1 MLRLQHVGVA
11 CGLLALSS
19 LACAG
24 KGSAPVTAE
33 ADLTGATSVHLS
45 PGLTPDHLALP
56 YELTLDP
63 TTLEAS
69 ILPLPDRAGAAQGF
83 VFDLDIANFLRPS
96 NLVVRG
102 VTREL
107 NGNLSVHLRH
117 SHPFPAVQ
125 PTAPAVGLNRADL
138 GYTGKLLVLAD
149 SFHTAY
155 FSGGITI
162 DPNFIV
168 GQDGFAEVGNL
179 LATAGLINNAF
190 PYKLLVDEARN
201 NRVGVSNA
209 GSMTGNYNPAIGGWQ
224 RSNLGTANNG
234 WTGYDYLHG
243 GQAADVSIQIR
254 ASRLTGS
261 TSVPLAILIKYTDPK
276 GIGTGSKRIP
286 PATPEVTRFAYRL
299 PHSALDVSRI
309 SDMNIGLINNT
320 PGSQATIQ
328 FRIRDWDTQAA
339 SAADTDLSDEANVAL
354 VLPGTAG
361 YPTVDMSV
369 PAFAG
374 APITILPSGGATGL
388 PGDELPYLI
397 DVTNSLGTAPPGEVF
412 GLIRAIDKED
422 TVAAAQNI
430 HFGVD
435 PVTLVAEAS
444 RALRV
449 RTYQTVSFI
458 VQGSG
463 VPPQVL
469 SVNPGGGVLGRGG
482 DVVSFSAVA
491 SNSPTGWS
499 WNFGGGTSPNT
510 ALVPAPTVQL
520 ATRGDYIGGVT
531 ASNAFGTSPN
541 FPFSYTVLP
550 YGWARTWGGS
560 GADTATALAV
570 DSAGNSYVGGTF
582 NGTVDFDP
590 GPGTT
595 SRTAVGGGANVYLSR
610 FDANG
615 NFVRVLTWG
624 ENSGA
629 TLNQVHVDAAGQVWA
644 VGRASGSFDA
654 DPGSGTTMATITA
667 TGFYAIRFDSSGAF
681 QSVAVWDNVGASLS
695 TAIVSTLSPAGDIYL
710 GGVFQNAF
718 GGVDLDPGFG
728 SDLAVAV
735 NLSSFIVKLNNSGDY
750 QWGRHY
756 GNFTGATTVRS
767 LLVDGAGFLRIGGG
781 WRDTTD
787 FDPGLG
793 LENRTAVGTNDDA
806 YLLTFDSGGLYQ
818 DVQTWG
824 NSNEDQVR
832 ELANGGSNR
841 LYLLG
846 WPRGLNILDIDPGA
860 GMMSVTMTD
869 TTYGGVY
876 FARYDASAA
885 VPVFNLAAARTWDG
899 INTATMTGNS
909 SNARAAIVLSMVT
922 SLDVDPGPAVVT
934 LSGTT
939 EPILAVVDLNGNL
952 HAYNQFGFTSGASVG
967 VAYGSAGQIFHA
979 GLFSG
984 GPTDFDPSGFT
995 DNHTSNGGQDAYL
1008 VRFTGDLGWDV

>member
-1 MLRLQHVGVA
+1 MLRLQHLGAA
-11 CGLLALSS
+11 CGLLALAS
-19 LACAG
+19 LACSG

-33 ADLTGATSVHLS
+33 ADLIGASSVHLS
-45 PGLTPDHLALP
+45 PGLTPDQLALP

-69 ILPLPDRAGAAQGF
+69 LQPLPDRAGAAQGF

-125 PTAPAVGLNRADL
+125 PTAAAVGLNRADL

-149 SFHTAY
+149 GLHSTY

-162 DPNFIV
+162 DPNFVV

-190 PYKLLVDEARN
+190 PYKLLVDESRN

-224 RSNLGTANNG
+224 RSNLGTSNTG

-243 GQAADVSIQIR
+243 GQATDVSIQIR

-261 TSVPLAILIKYTDPK
+261 VSVPLAILIKYTDPK

-320 PGSQATIQ
+320 AGSQATIQ

-397 DVTNSLGTAPPGEVF
+397 DVTNSLGTAPPGEVI

-422 TVAAAQNI
+422 NVAAAQNI

-435 PVTLVAEAS
+435 PVTLAADPL
-444 RALRV
+444 RALQV
-449 RTYQTVSFI
+449 RTYQTVHFV

-463 VPPQVL
+463 VPPQIL
-469 SVNPGGGVLGRGG
+469 SVNPPGGVLGRGG
-482 DVVSFSAVA
+482 DVVPFSAVA
-491 SNSPTGWS
+491 SNSPTGWA
-499 WNFGGGTSPNT
+499 WNFGGGATPNT
-510 ALVPAPTVQL
+510 PTVATPAVQL
-520 ATRGDYIGGVT
+520 GTRGSYIGGVT

-541 FPFSYTVLP
+541 FPFSYDVLP
-550 YGWARTWGGS
+550 YGWANTFGGS
-560 GADTATALAV
+560 STDGSTAVAG
-570 DSAGNSYVGGTF
+570 DNAGNVLVGGVFTS
-582 NGTVDFDP
+582 TVDFDP
-590 GPGTT
+590 GPGTV
-595 SRTAVGGGANVYLSR
+595 SLTAVGGGSNAFLAKYT
-610 FDANG
+610 ANG
-615 NFVRVLTWG
+615 DLAWVRHWG
-624 ENSGA
+624 EANAA
-629 TLNQVHVDAAGQVWA
+629 TIWDLVVDSANNVWA
-644 VGRASGSFDA
+644 LGRANGSFDA
-654 DPGSGTTMATITA
+654 DPGSGTTNAFLPAGGYYAT
-667 TGFYAIRFDSSGAF
+667 RLNSSGTF
-681 QSVAVWDNVGASLS
+681 VDVYSWDGSGASAQS
-695 TAIVSTLSPAGDIYL
+695 TIVGTLGPADSLIV
-710 GGVFQNAF
+710 GGTFQNVLGF
-718 GGVDLDPGFG
+718 DLDPTFG
-728 SDLAVAV
+728 TDSVIATAVSAFVVRLSSAGTYSWGRSYGNLLAV
-735 NLSSFIVKLNNSGDY
+735 
-750 QWGRHY
+750 
-756 GNFTGATTVRS
+756 TTLRD
-767 LLVDGAGFLRIGGG
+767 LTVDGAGYLRIGGS

-787 FDPGLG
+787 FDPGGG
-793 LENRTAVGTNDDA
+793 LQNRTAVGSNDDA
-806 YLLTFDSGGLYQ
+806 YLLTLDIDGLYQ
-818 DVQTWG
+818 DVTTWG
-824 NSNEDQVR
+824 NGNEDAVHSVSSS
-832 ELANGGSNR
+832 GTNR
-841 LYLLG
+841 LYVGG
-846 WPRGLNILDIDPGA
+846 WTRGLSGVDIDPGA
-860 GMMSVTMTD
+860 GTMTVTMSNTSQ
-869 TTYGGVY
+869 GGSY
-876 FARYDASAA
+876 FVRYDATNP
-885 VPVFNLAAARTWDG
+885 VPVFAQTDARVWDG
-899 INTATMTGNS
+899 TPGIRISTNNINGNAAIALTMT
-909 SNARAAIVLSMVT
+909 T
-922 SLDVDPGPAVVT
+922 SLDVDPGPGTITLTSANDPVT
-934 LSGTT
+934 V
-939 EPILAVVDLNGNL
+939 VVDQNGDYLAHNFMNL
-952 HAYNQFGFTSGASVG
+952 GILTANQ
-967 VAYGSAGQIFHA
+967 VAYGPSGEIFTA
-979 GLFSG
+979 ARYSG
-984 GPTDFDPSGFT
+984 GPHDFDPTTFT
-995 DNHTSNGGQDAYL
+995 DNRTSNGGADAY
-1008 VRFTGDLGWDV
+1008 VIRFTGDLDWDF